1 MKNSIILA
9 AALALFV
16 AGCGKKEETTITT
29 PDGTSVSVSQDDKKT
44 TGTDISVSTTGGDVN
59 ATLGGITEAE
69 LGLPF
74 YTGSTEDS
82 MGASTKS
89 DVNGQHVVVSMRTTK
104 DDPSKVIDFYKE
116 KVKKPIPSVS
126 DAGGM
131 KVGGLAGELDN
142 GAKVA
147 IAATQQAAGQ
157 DTKIVVTVTST
168 K

>member
-1 MKNSIILA
+1 MKNTIVLA
-9 AALALFV
+9 AALAVFV

-29 PDGTSVSVSQDDKKT
+29 PDGTSVTVSQDDKKT
-44 TGTDISVSTTGGDVN
+44 TGTDVSVSTTGGDMS
-59 ATLGGITEAE
+59 ATVGGVTEAD

-82 MGASTKS
+82 MGASSKS
-89 DVNGQHVVVSMRTTK
+89 EVNGQNVVVSMRTTK

-131 KVGGLAGELDN
+131 KVGGLAGELEN

-147 IAATQQAAGQ
+147 IAATKQSADQ
-157 DTKIVVTVTST
+157 DTKVVVTITSN